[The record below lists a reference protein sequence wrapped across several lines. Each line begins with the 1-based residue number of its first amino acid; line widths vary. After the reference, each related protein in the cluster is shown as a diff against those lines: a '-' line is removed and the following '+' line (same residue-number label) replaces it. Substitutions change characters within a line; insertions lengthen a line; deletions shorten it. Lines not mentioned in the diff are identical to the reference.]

1 MTMKLNILFFALF
14 CFMLSCTSKPKEA
27 DESLEKTDQ
36 QITGET
42 SDTEI
47 SKSSE
52 VITLSEL
59 IANKEKY
66 DGQTV
71 IVKGQCVKVNNNIMN
86 RNWIHLQDE
95 SLQKDMD
102 LTATTAENFQVGDVV
117 TLQGKIALNKD
128 FGAGYEYEIIMED
141 ARLVK

>member
-1 MTMKLNILFFALF
+1 MKLNIFFFALF
-14 CFMLSCTSKPKEA
+14 CFMLSCTSKKDA
-27 DESLEKTDQ
+27 DEASEKTDQ
-36 QITGET
+36 QVTGET
-42 SDTEI
+42 SDAEI
-47 SKSSE
+47 SKPSE
-52 VITLSEL
+52 GVTLSEL

-71 IVKGQCVKVNNNIMN
+71 IVKGRCVKVNNDIMN
-86 RNWIHLQDE
+86 RNWIHLQDG
-95 SLQKDMD
+95 SLQKDID
-102 LTATTAENFQVGDVV
+102 LTITTTENIQEDDIV